1 MTVDEQ
7 SEAPPHPSAQPDVLR
22 LLVTGATDALFVVD
36 AVSARVVL
44 ASQSA
49 ADLLG
54 YDEAE
59 VTGLRLTDIALDMG
73 TIEAF
78 DRRVEQLRSGG
89 PTRREGALRRRDGS
103 VILTENASRYVEMD
117 GHGYLVSASRDLT
130 DRHAADVDLR
140 ERESLLSTILATM
153 SEAVLVVDHAGTIVH
168 ANPQCAAILSV
179 SPELAVGLPYD
190 DQLVRADGTPY
201 AAQDQPFSRVLS
213 TGRPVYDAV
222 VGVGGHAGM
231 PRTWHL
237 VNAAPL
243 SITPDGP
250 PGAVVTYTEVTDL
263 KRTEERLRE
272 LAWSDVLTG
281 LPNRAQFTERL
292 KVASWQASAHALAL
306 LYMDIDAFK
315 AVNDVFGHSLGDRL
329 LVAVA
334 GRLREALSE
343 HDFVARLGGDEFV
356 VVLVG
361 DAGWSMRARAET
373 VANDLCRRL
382 AAPYS
387 IDGHD
392 LVVSVSI
399 GITMSNTGTID
410 GETLLQRADMA
421 MYAAKDAGR
430 DTYRF
435 FESMMDVQLQVG
447 VRTVAALRAGLDN
460 DEFAL
465 YLQPIAPVDGATPS
479 GAECLLRW
487 ERPDGTVHPKN
498 FIEIAE
504 DSGLIVAL
512 GSWVFAEACRIW
524 PLVQGVGPDG
534 LTLAVNVSGRQFRRA
549 GVLDEFV
556 ATLADSDCDPRF
568 ICVELTE
575 SSIMRDMRETKRRLR
590 VLKDLGVQ
598 IAIDD
603 FGTGHSSLNHLKEL
617 PIDVVKLDR
626 SFVADLERDPA
637 CRAIV
642 AAVVQMAHAMD
653 LRVVAE
659 GIERVGQLDFLREH
673 GCDSYQGY
681 LLGEGI
687 TVASFTERWC

>member
-1 MTVDEQ
+1 MTEDADPAA
-7 SEAPPHPSAQPDVLR
+7 SAPASVDVLR
-22 LLVTGATDALFVVD
+22 LLVAGATDALFVID
-36 AVSARVVL
+36 AVAGRCVL
-44 ASQSA
+44 ASRSA
-49 ADLLG
+49 ATMLG

-59 VTGLRLTDIALDMG
+59 LTGMSITDVALNIP
-73 TIEAF
+73 TAEAF
-78 DRRVEQLRSGG
+78 ERRVEQLRTGG
-89 PTRREGALRRRDGS
+89 PNRREGALRRKDGT
-103 VILTENASRYVEMD
+103 VVLTENSSRYLELD
-117 GHGYLVSASRDLT
+117 GYPYLVAISRDLT
-130 DRHAADVDLR
+130 ERAAADTDLR
-140 ERESLLSTILATM
+140 ERESLLSTILDTM
-153 SEAVLVVDHAGTIVH
+153 SEAVLVVDHKGTIVH

-179 SPELAVGLPYD
+179 PPERAVGLPYD
-190 DQLVRADGTPY
+190 DQLFRVDGTPY
-201 AAQDQPFSRVLS
+201 AVDDQPLAQVLS

-222 VGVGGHAGM
+222 VGVGGAAGL

-243 SITPDGP
+243 SIVPGEG

-292 KVASWQASAHALAL
+292 RLASREASAHSVAL
-306 LYMDIDAFK
+306 LYMDIDGFK
-315 AVNDVFGHSLGDRL
+315 AVNDVFGHSFGDRL
-329 LVAVA
+329 LLAVA
-334 GRLREALSE
+334 GRLRDSLAEE
-343 HDFVARLGGDEFV
+343 DFVARLGGDEFV

-361 DAGWSMRARAET
+361 PPGASMKTRAEA
-373 VANDLCRRL
+373 VAADLCRRL
-382 AAPYS
+382 AAPYT
-387 IDGHD
+387 IDAND

-399 GITMSNTGTID
+399 GITMSSTGTID

-447 VRTVAALRAGLDN
+447 VRTVAAIRAGLDN
-460 DEFAL
+460 QEFAL
-465 YLQPIAPVDGATPS
+465 YLQPIAPVDASAPT

-487 ERPDGTVHPKN
+487 ERPEGTVHPSN

-504 DSGLIVAL
+504 DSGLIVPL
-512 GSWVFAEACRIW
+512 GAWVMAEACRIW
-524 PLVQGVGPDG
+524 PLVQGIHSGG
-534 LTLAVNVSGRQFRRA
+534 FTLAVNMSGRQFRRA
-549 GVLDEFV
+549 GAVDDLV
-556 ATLADSDCDPRF
+556 ATLEAADCDPRL

-575 SSIMRDMRETKRRLR
+575 SSIMRDVRETRHRLR
-590 VLKDLGVQ
+590 TLKDLGVK

-603 FGTGHSSLNHLKEL
+603 FGAGYSSLNHLKEL

-626 SFVADLERDPA
+626 SFVADLESDPA

-681 LLGEGI
+681 LLGEGT
-687 TVASFTERWC
+687 TVSEFTRRWA